1 MNLADGFAWFTE
13 AWMPMSL
20 GWCQDLKLEVSLL
33 EQRAYTPETNI
44 TPEIGPSQKEI
55 HLPTTYFQ
63 GIFVSFREC
72 FFCRIL
78 KRCLAV
84 WWCLHIV
91 LFQCGLFLSL
101 WPPVLSIP
109 IHPFEVTWRN
119 PAEVIMEISMNTLWI
134 SKRNLCQFVSEN
146 IACQYVNK
154 ALPHGGESLDQKKLE
169 KMWFCVHCF

>member
-1 MNLADGFAWFTE
+1 MVLLGSLRGLDANVIGVMSGPE
-13 AWMPMSL
+13 AGGIFFCWN
-20 GWCQDLKLEVSLL
+20 KEHIH
-33 EQRAYTPETNI
+33 PETNI